1 LVGFRELAD
10 VGHDT
15 IGLMKPLYF
24 AFGVSEAK
32 VGNNLFEQCASSAAG
47 IARRESQRT
56 SSTKSMRLK
65 KKKKNRVVNQRM
77 IAQVDPPPE

>member
-1 LVGFRELAD
+1 LIEFHELTD

-32 VGNNLFEQCASSAAG
+32 VGNNLFEQCAFSAAG
-47 IARRESQRT
+47 IGRRKSQRT
-56 SSTKSMRLK
+56 SSTKSTRL
-65 KKKKNRVVNQRM
+65 KKKNRVVNQRM